1 VKLERV
7 LHPTGKSVWLIM
19 SHPSILLISLLV
31 VLLSIFTSR
40 QGTAQSTQTQTT
52 EEAMFIT
59 YEQQPQFPG
68 GQKALTRYLDQQ
80 VRYPKAAA
88 KAGITGRVF
97 ASFVIDTVG
106 RISQAAILRGLGYG
120 CDEEAI
126 RVVEQMPRWIPGRL
140 YNRPVSVKYNLP
152 ILFSPK

>member
-1 VKLERV
+1 MKTPIRAYV
-7 LHPTGKSVWLIM
+7 LIVPFTL
-19 SHPSILLISLLV
+19 ILLHVVSLSLARAQTSLSAV
-31 VLLSIFTSR
+31 VAGGIVFVEY
-40 QGTAQSTQTQTT
+40 T
-52 EEAMFIT
+52 EE
-59 YEQQPQFPG
+59 PQFPG